1 MAYLIFQTEKLGK
14 SLDSLILT
22 PETQIL
28 QGEKKK
34 EKEALKQ
41 CCQVTLP
48 KSRAVSKGTAR

>member
-34 EKEALKQ
+34 KK
-41 CCQVTLP
+41 
-48 KSRAVSKGTAR
+48 RH